1 MAASSSDLRLP
12 EGSFLYAASAD
23 MRQGL
28 LAVAQRRILPGGE
41 VLFREGEPGDS
52 FYLVQRGE
60 IEISVH
66 AVDGRKLS
74 LDVIR
79 EGEAF
84 GEIALFGGNRTA
96 SARAL
101 RKSALLAVRRVDAL
115 ALLRQRPELALEF
128 IDILCARLRDLSGK
142 LEERAFAPVPVRT
155 RQPAALPRQ
164 QARRSGPRGGVAGGV
179 GKLRRGDPGGR
190 RQGPG
195 DMAVARLVALSRG
208 SVHIVDRAALE
219 RIRGD
224 FRSDKPEAV

>member
-28 LAVAQRRILPGGE
+28 LAVAHRRLLPSGE
-41 VLFREGEPGDS
+41 ILFREGEPGDS

-66 AVDGRKLS
+66 AADGRKLS

-79 EGEAF
+79 EGEGF

-96 SARAL
+96 TARAL
-101 RKSALLAVRRVDAL
+101 RKSALLAVRRADAL

-142 LEERAFAPVPVRT
+142 LEERAFAPVPVRLASRLLYLDRKLGDQGRVAVSQAELANFVGAT
-155 RQPAALPRQ
+155 RE
-164 QARRSGPRGGVAGGV
+164 GVAKV
-179 GKLRRGDPGGR
+179 LATWRSHDW
-190 RQGPG
+190 
-195 DMAVARLVALSRG
+195 VALSRG
-208 SVHIVDRAALE
+208 SVRIVDRAALE
-219 RIRGD
+219 RVRTESIR
-224 FRSDKPEAV
+224 